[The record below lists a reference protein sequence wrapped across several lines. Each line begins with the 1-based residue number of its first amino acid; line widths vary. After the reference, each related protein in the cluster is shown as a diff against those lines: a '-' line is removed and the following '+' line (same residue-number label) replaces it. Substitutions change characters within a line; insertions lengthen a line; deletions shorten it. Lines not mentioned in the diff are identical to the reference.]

1 MLTES
6 QGKVLWSTKLFWSF
20 TAKQG
25 CSLLANNRRMG
36 IYFKTE
42 KENNQKEKKYN
53 MAGYRISCTVQ
64 VSGPKLIWKDVIYT
78 FFTKKKMLKSSL

>member
-1 MLTES
+1 
-6 QGKVLWSTKLFWSF
+6 
-20 TAKQG
+20 
-25 CSLLANNRRMG
+25 MG

-78 FFTKKKMLKSSL
+78 FFKKKKKKKKNEIFTTRDKIKKIEIKWLK